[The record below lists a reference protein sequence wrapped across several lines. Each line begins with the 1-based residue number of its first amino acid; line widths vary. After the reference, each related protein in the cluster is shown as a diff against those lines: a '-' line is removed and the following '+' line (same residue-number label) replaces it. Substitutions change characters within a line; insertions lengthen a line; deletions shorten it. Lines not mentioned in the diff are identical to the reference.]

1 MSRIGKQPI
10 PIADNVDV
18 VIVGASVS
26 VKGPKGE
33 LSMEV
38 HPEIIVEK
46 KGESI
51 IVSPKKDKS
60 SSALWGLTRALVAN
74 MVHGV
79 TEGYEKR
86 LEIEGVGYR
95 AHVEGPAPDG
105 AGQGKLVMQLG
116 FSHLIEFPIPENI
129 SISVEGNAIDVSG
142 IDKSLVGQ
150 AAAKI
155 RAFKKPEP
163 YKGKG
168 IHYKG
173 EHIRRKVGKKAA
185 AA

>member
-18 VIVGASVS
+18 AIDGASVS

-46 KGESI
+46 RGESI

-95 AHVEGPAPDG
+95 AHVEG
-105 AGQGKLVMQLG
+105 KNLVMQLG